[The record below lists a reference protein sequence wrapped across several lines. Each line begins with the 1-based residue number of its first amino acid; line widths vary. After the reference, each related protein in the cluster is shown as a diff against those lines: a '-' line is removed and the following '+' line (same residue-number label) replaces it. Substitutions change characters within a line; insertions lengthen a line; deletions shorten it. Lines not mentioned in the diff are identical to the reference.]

1 MSDFCCRAFAVP
13 GPVDLAALYG
23 AICGTVPPRYA
34 AGQGFSVDAMHFLL
48 EGRARAEL
56 RFAPGR
62 CEIWLL
68 GCPAGKAAAYS
79 AVYGA
84 LFQELVTQLGGG
96 KGTKEGAS
104 PAGK

>member
-1 MSDFCCRAFAVP
+1 MQCAFCW
-13 GPVDLAALYG
+13 
-23 AICGTVPPRYA
+23 
-34 AGQGFSVDAMHFLL
+34 
-48 EGRARAEL
+48 EGRVRAEL

-96 KGTKEGAS
+96 NSAKEGAS
-104 PAGK
+104 HAGK

>member
-1 MSDFCCRAFAVP
+1 MR
-13 GPVDLAALYG
+13 
-23 AICGTVPPRYA
+23 
-34 AGQGFSVDAMHFLL
+34 FLL

-84 LFQELVTQLGGG
+84 LFQELGTQLGGG
-96 KGTKEGAS
+96 KEE
-104 PAGK
+104 